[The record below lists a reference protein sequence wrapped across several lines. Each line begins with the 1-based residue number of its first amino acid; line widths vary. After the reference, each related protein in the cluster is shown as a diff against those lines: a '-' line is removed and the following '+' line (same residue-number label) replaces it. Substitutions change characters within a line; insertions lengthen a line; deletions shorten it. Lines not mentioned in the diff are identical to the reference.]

1 MIRDLFRKK
10 SFLERCF
17 TRVRVRAR
25 VYRLRP
31 KHGNWKITD
40 TFEILLFAN
49 EPADGSE
56 FAFGCL
62 SDLKASVFNVAV
74 LFFFNLFCIGFH
86 LNAFCDV
93 IKLSLCTPWP
103 QAREQLTHLV
113 S

>member
-17 TRVRVRAR
+17 TRVRAR

-74 LFFFNLFCIGFH
+74 LFFF
-86 LNAFCDV
+86 
-93 IKLSLCTPWP
+93 
-103 QAREQLTHLV
+103 LTFFV
-113 S
+113 SDFI

>member
-74 LFFFNLFCIGFH
+74 FFFF
-86 LNAFCDV
+86 
-93 IKLSLCTPWP
+93 
-103 QAREQLTHLV
+103 
-113 S
+113 

>member
-17 TRVRVRAR
+17 TCVCVRAR

-56 FAFGCL
+56 FAFGCS

-74 LFFFNLFCIGFH
+74 FF
-86 LNAFCDV
+86 
-93 IKLSLCTPWP
+93 
-103 QAREQLTHLV
+103 
-113 S
+113 